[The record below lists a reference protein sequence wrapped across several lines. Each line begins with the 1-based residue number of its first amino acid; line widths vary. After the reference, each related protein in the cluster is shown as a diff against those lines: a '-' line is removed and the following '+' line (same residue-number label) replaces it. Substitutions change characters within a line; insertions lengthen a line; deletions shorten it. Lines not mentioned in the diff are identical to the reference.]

1 MKRVVKL
8 TESDIQNI
16 VKRVIEEDNDFVTGI
31 AASERTELVDDVI
44 NRINEHGMKYIM
56 DLKRLNSEYPVER
69 YKRQERVKRRDFEL
83 PKGVKVSKTSFPDDI

>member
-1 MKRVVKL
+1 MRRISELDIKR
-8 TESDIQNI
+8 I
-16 VKRVIEEDNDFVTGI
+16 VKKVINEDDKFVTGV

-83 PKGVKVSKTSFPDDI
+83 PKGVKVQSTYRP